1 MRLEKQIVRV
11 EWDVTYVDPQSTV
24 GSYHQKWASYET
36 EGEAMAVAEQLNGVP
51 DITSV
56 RVSQHERTYT
66 VRQTSHD
73 RLIGETQLP

>member
-1 MRLEKQIVRV
+1 
-11 EWDVTYVDPQSTV
+11 
-24 GSYHQKWASYET
+24 
-36 EGEAMAVAEQLNGVP
+36 MAVAEQLNGVP